1 MKVNRDNTAAVP
13 VALVAL
19 LLAGAVGAS
28 PAIAARCPKSV
39 PERTIS
45 DFATPGPHPV
55 GVRTVTWVDASRPTQ
70 PNGTYAGAPDRTLVT
85 EIWYP
90 AVTAGRDATFDPSGG
105 PYPVIIQS
113 HGFSDFRTG
122 ESQVTSHLASRGYIV
137 AAPDFP
143 LSNLLAPG
151 GPTIADVHNQPGDVS
166 FVLDQVLAEY
176 GSDADATRI
185 GASGLSLGGL
195 TTWLVTY
202 HPLFR
207 DPRIRAAVGMAGPAC
222 MFRAGFFR
230 TVDTPR
236 LIVHG
241 DSDLVVSFKKDGR
254 HAFRAGPAPRYL
266 VQLREGSHLGFS
278 VIAAGADGSTH
289 LDTLACQALAGGF
302 GPGVDLLDNPF
313 AFLGGPA
320 LGLKRDA
327 RGCDIPC
334 TDPIPPDGSMSGD
347 RQHELTLAA
356 VTAFLDGYLRD
367 DVAAR
372 CYVGAP
378 MSDENADVKARLR
391 ARKSDLL
398 GP

>member
-1 MKVNRDNTAAVP
+1 MRLDPGKIVAAVTT
-13 VALVAL
+13 LT
-19 LLAGAVGAS
+19 LAAAIGAT
-28 PAIAARCPKSV
+28 PAVAARCPKNT
-39 PERTIS
+39 PPRTID
-45 DFATPGPHPV
+45 DFATPGPYPV

-90 AVTAGRDATFDPSGG
+90 AVAAGRDEAFDPSGG

-122 ESQVTSHLASRGYIV
+122 ESEVTSHLASRGYIV

-151 GPTIADVHNQPGDVS
+151 GPTVADIQNQPGDVS
-166 FVLDQVLAEY
+166 FVLDHVLAEY

-207 DPRIRAAVGMAGPAC
+207 DPRIRAAVGMAGLAC
-222 MFRAGFFR
+222 IFRGSFFR

-236 LIVHG
+236 LILQG
-241 DSDLVVSFKKDGR
+241 DSDLVVQFKENGR
-254 HAFRAGPAPRYL
+254 HAFRAGPAARHL
-266 VQLREGSHLGFS
+266 VELREGSHLGFS
-278 VIAAGADGSTH
+278 VVATGNDGSTH

-302 GPGVDLLDNPF
+302 GPGVDLQDNPF
-313 AFLGGPA
+313 SILGGPA
-320 LGLKRDA
+320 LGLKRDPS
-327 RGCDIPC
+327 GCPLPC
-334 TDPIPPDGSMSGD
+334 TDPIPPEGSMGGD

-356 VTAFLDGYLRD
+356 VTAFFEGYLRG
-367 DVAAR
+367 DVPAR
-372 CYVGAP
+372 CYLGKP
-378 MSDENADVKARLR
+378 MSAENDDVKARLR